1 MSKKKKVTVEDAR
14 KAIRKAGSTAQ
25 RLSIFP
31 DDKYDSILP
40 ISLGLA
46 ASRAY
51 WDPEP
56 EPEPKKR
63 KSKTSKGQEGQ
74 L

>member
-1 MSKKKKVTVEDAR
+1 MSKKKKVTVEELNEILR
-14 KAIRKAGSTAQ
+14 KRGELNES
-25 RLSIFP
+25 LSVFP
-31 DDKYDSILP
+31 DDKYNSILP

-56 EPEPKKR
+56 EPKPKKR
-63 KSKTSKGQEGQ
+63 KTKASKGKEAKG
-74 L
+74 